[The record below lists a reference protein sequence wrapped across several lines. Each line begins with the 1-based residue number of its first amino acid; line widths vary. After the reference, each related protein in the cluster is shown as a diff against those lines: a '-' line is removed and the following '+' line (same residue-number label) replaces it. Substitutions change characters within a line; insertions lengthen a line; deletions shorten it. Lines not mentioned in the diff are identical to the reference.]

1 MSKILSAPTL
11 PKEKLT
17 PPLPEKIKIH
27 LLIYNFTRSRLFA
40 NIVLD
45 NLFLNLF
52 GIFANIVNFYPSSG
66 VSICPPNQREG
77 CFSDVLFTARRSK
90 RNFYEGKGK
99 GGKREKGVSGNDP
112 NRLLLLRG
120 EKGPGKK

>member
-17 PPLPEKIKIH
+17 LPLPEEFKIH

-40 NIVLD
+40 IIVLH
-45 NLFLNLF
+45 NLFLILF
-52 GIFANIVNFYPSSG
+52 GIFANVDCQILSLQR
-66 VSICPPNQREG
+66 SIYLSPQSEG
-77 CFSDVLFTARRSK
+77 RLLFGRLVYRAEEQKEFLRGK
-90 RNFYEGKGK
+90 RKKGK
-99 GGKREKGVSGNDP
+99 RGVSGNDP
-112 NRLLLLRG
+112 TRLLLRG